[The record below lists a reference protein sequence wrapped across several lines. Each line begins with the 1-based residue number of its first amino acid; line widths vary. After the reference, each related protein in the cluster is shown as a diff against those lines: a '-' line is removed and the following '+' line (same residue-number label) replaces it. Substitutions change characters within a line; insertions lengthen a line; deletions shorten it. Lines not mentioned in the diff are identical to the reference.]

1 MIERGKRKMIQR
13 KRNEIRK
20 NEPVNK
26 TYRKRKRRKNR
37 TLLYAIV
44 AVALVMSSVLFMKRN
59 ELYTDYKLQVDQ
71 VNDLKEKM
79 QKLQEEKKEIE
90 AKAAYVQTPQYI
102 EDMAREKLG
111 LVYEDEIIFEPK
123 E

>member
-1 MIERGKRKMIQR
+1 MIQR